1 MVVAVR
7 TYGATAQQLDVECQ
21 QAERAHDVS
30 SSSMSVAGAPLAQ
43 SLSANANDERTNL
56 LQTSSQPS
64 AEKQRQLSRQQSR
77 PQPKRSGILKSSK
90 YLTTP
95 ANLQAAASTKMTRRN
110 SNLGDDDPYSPHHQE
125 QYNYHQRLLK
135 RFSYFLL
142 FLVCAVYAVAMSQ
155 GQDPPG
161 HAPHVHHDHTIPTLL
176 GVRHGGHGGFV
187 NALHSSLYK
196 SMKGAS
202 YRNLRRMD
210 LYAFD
215 TYGQSESAGGND
227 DAGQPRLTVDKGS
240 ISFGSALTVSWNGR
254 KGGSHGS
261 TIPLGD
267 KDVIAL
273 YCPADVTNPRN
284 FRDAA
289 RLSDARRT
297 TLHLMQEY
305 EGGYEI
311 APDNQWRIGS
321 FPTVR
326 EETCE
331 FRLWLRDDHKDKA
344 TGEHSYT
351 LAATTGPFFV
361 KHGRTAPTS
370 LHLAL
375 GNEPSE
381 MVASFATG
389 AKGTPIVEYGKKKDS
404 LQQSSRGQS
413 STYKANDLCQAPA
426 NITEPGKFLDPG
438 QLHHVTMTNL
448 DPDETYYYRVGIGR
462 TDRKGRAT
470 KTIHWSEVNT
480 FVSSPRI
487 GVNPQDEGGEF
498 KPYKFVVYADQG
510 APGYGAKD
518 GSQRITRWTRREVDE
533 HGIAAVH
540 HFGDLSYANGAG
552 HMWDAWTDMVSTFA
566 RRVPLMV
573 GVGNHE
579 YDHTDGGDGRDPSGN
594 SNSDGFQPE
603 WGNFE
608 NDSAGECGV
617 PVSRRFKMP
626 SKSGGTGVY
635 WYSFDS
641 GLVHTIMISSEH
653 DLSPGSKQYSWLE
666 RDLMSVDRAVT
677 PFLIV
682 ESHRP
687 LYNSEDVPANTV
699 VSLAMRDEIEDLMVD
714 YQVDMFLAGHYHAY
728 LRTCGGLYQSKC
740 DNGGPVHLTIGSAGA
755 ELDQYPLYDQDWTD
769 AFIQEWGYGRITV
782 HNRTALQFEFVS
794 DDEGKIRDEFWVLKD
809 D

>member
-1 MVVAVR
+1 MNCNPSGTTQQKMVVSVR
-7 TYGATAQQLDVECQ
+7 TYGATAQQLDVELQ
-21 QAERAHDVS
+21 QAERAHDAS
-30 SSSMSVAGAPLAQ
+30 SSSMLVAAGPPAQ
-43 SLSANANDERTNL
+43 PLSANADDEHDERTNL
-56 LQTSSQPS
+56 LQASSQPS
-64 AEKQRQLSRQQSR
+64 AGAQGQLGRQQGQS
-77 PQPKRSGILKSSK
+77 PPKLPGILKSSR
-90 YLTTP
+90 YQTTP
-95 ANLQAAASTKMTRRN
+95 TNLKAASTKMTRRYSS
-110 SNLGDDDPYSPHHQE
+110 SNVGDDDPYSPHHHE
-125 QYNYHQRLLK
+125 QYNQHQRLLK

-176 GVRHGGHGGFV
+176 GVRHGDHGGFV

-196 SMKGAS
+196 GMKDAN
-202 YRNLRRMD
+202 YRNLRRKE

-215 TYGQSESAGGND
+215 TYGQTESAGGND
-227 DAGQPRLTVDKGS
+227 DAGPPPRLTVDKGS
-240 ISFGSALTVSWNGR
+240 ISFGSALTVSWNGHKR
-254 KGGSHGS
+254 DSHGS
-261 TIPLGD
+261 TTPLGD

-273 YCPADVTNPRN
+273 YCPADEANPRN

-297 TLHLMQEY
+297 TLHLMEEY
-305 EGGYEI
+305 EGGFEI
-311 APDNQWRIGS
+311 SPDNQWRIGS

-389 AKGTPIVEYGKKKDS
+389 AKGTPIVQYGTKKNN
-404 LQQSSRGQS
+404 LQHSNRGQS

-426 NITEPGKFLDPG
+426 NVTEPGKFLDPG

-448 DPDETYYYRVGIGR
+448 DPDEAYYYRVGIER
-462 TDRKGRAT
+462 TDRKGKAT
-470 KTIHWSEVNT
+470 KTIHWSEVNS

-487 GVNPQDEGGEF
+487 GANPQDEGGEF

-518 GSQRITRWTRREVDE
+518 GSQRITRWTQREVEE
-533 HGIAAVH
+533 HGISAVH

-579 YDHTDGGDGRDPSGN
+579 YDHTDGGEGRDPSGN
-594 SNSDGFQPE
+594 TNSDGFQPE
-603 WGNFE
+603 WGKYRLFF
-608 NDSAGECGV
+608 AR
-617 PVSRRFKMP
+617 VS
-626 SKSGGTGVY
+626 
-635 WYSFDS
+635 
-641 GLVHTIMISSEH
+641 
-653 DLSPGSKQYSWLE
+653 
-666 RDLMSVDRAVT
+666 T
-677 PFLIV
+677 PFV
-682 ESHRP
+682 
-687 LYNSEDVPANTV
+687 
-699 VSLAMRDEIEDLMVD
+699 MR
-714 YQVDMFLAGHYHAY
+714 
-728 LRTCGGLYQSKC
+728 
-740 DNGGPVHLTIGSAGA
+740 
-755 ELDQYPLYDQDWTD
+755 
-769 AFIQEWGYGRITV
+769 GY
-782 HNRTALQFEFVS
+782 
-794 DDEGKIRDEFWVLKD
+794 
-809 D
+809 